1 MPYFPIILYEN
12 NQASL
17 QDHNIYKSWTYSWI

>member
-12 NQASL
+12 NQDFL
-17 QDHNIYKSWTYSWI
+17 QDYNTHKS

>member
-12 NQASL
+12 NQTFL
-17 QDHNIYKSWTYSWI
+17 QDYNTHKS